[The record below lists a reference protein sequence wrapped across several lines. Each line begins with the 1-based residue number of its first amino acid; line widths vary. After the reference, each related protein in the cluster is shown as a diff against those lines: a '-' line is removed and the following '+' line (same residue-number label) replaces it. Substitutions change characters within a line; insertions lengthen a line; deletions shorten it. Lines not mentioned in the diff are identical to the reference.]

1 MSTEKMST
9 LSVNNLKVYYDSP
22 VGDIKAVDGIS
33 FDVKEGECL
42 GIVGESGCG
51 KTTAAYG
58 ILRLVQHPGKI
69 VGGQISLHGK
79 PIENLNEEA
88 FRKIRATELA
98 LIPQGAM
105 NSLNPTM
112 KVGKQI
118 TDLINTHNPG
128 TSSSEKIIRIEE
140 LLSKVGLPKRVI
152 NMFPHEL
159 SGGMKQRVCIAIGI
173 ALNPTLVIADEITSA
188 LDVVVQRLVAQTL
201 KQIQKEM
208 GVSMIM
214 IGHDMGLMAQMV
226 DRIAVM
232 YAGKILEISS
242 TEDFFRNPQH
252 EYSKILI
259 NSTPTIT
266 KK

>member
-22 VGDIKAVDGIS
+22 IGDIKAVDGIS

-79 PIENLNEEA
+79 SIENLNEEA
-88 FRKIRATELA
+88 FRKIRATKLA

-118 TDLINTHNPG
+118 TDLINTHKP
-128 TSSSEKIIRIEE
+128 
-140 LLSKVGLPKRVI
+140 
-152 NMFPHEL
+152 
-159 SGGMKQRVCIAIGI
+159 
-173 ALNPTLVIADEITSA
+173 
-188 LDVVVQRLVAQTL
+188 
-201 KQIQKEM
+201 
-208 GVSMIM
+208 
-214 IGHDMGLMAQMV
+214 
-226 DRIAVM
+226 
-232 YAGKILEISS
+232 
-242 TEDFFRNPQH
+242 
-252 EYSKILI
+252 
-259 NSTPTIT
+259 
-266 KK
+266 